1 MIKEIHLYG
10 DSILDN
16 GSYVV
21 EESSVLHQLQKVDS
35 NINFQLLAVDGDC
48 ARHTL
53 EILDSVESIHDEDTG
68 AVLSVGGNDALAMS
82 NMMFDTVDTVA
93 AAFGHIREPIE
104 QFKVGYEKVLKSL
117 TLLYRLENIRVCT
130 IYNKIPTQLL
140 SHVGIGP
147 NEMLG
152 LALFNDVITEC
163 ANSFGI
169 GIIDL
174 RVVCASPDCYSSVS
188 PIEPSEI
195 GGMKIAKQIV
205 NEFVYEG
212 AYNYVR

>member
-16 GSYVV
+16 GSYV
-21 EESSVLHQLQKVDS
+21 EQGSSVLHQLKKIDN

-53 EILDSVESIHDEDTG
+53 EVLDAIQHPHDEEIG

-82 NMMFDTVDTVA
+82 NMMFDPVDTVA
-93 AAFGHIREPIE
+93 AAFGHIRQPLEE
-104 QFKVGYEKVLKSL
+104 FRKEYEKVLKSL

-147 NEMLG
+147 NEMMG
-152 LALFNDVITEC
+152 LALFNDIITET
-163 ANSFGI
+163 AASYGI
-169 GIIDL
+169 SIIDL
-174 RVVCASPDCYSSVS
+174 RVVCATADCYASIS

-195 GGMKIAKQIV
+195 GGMKIAKQIIS
-205 NEFVYEG
+205 EFVYEK
-212 AYNYVR
+212 AYDYVR